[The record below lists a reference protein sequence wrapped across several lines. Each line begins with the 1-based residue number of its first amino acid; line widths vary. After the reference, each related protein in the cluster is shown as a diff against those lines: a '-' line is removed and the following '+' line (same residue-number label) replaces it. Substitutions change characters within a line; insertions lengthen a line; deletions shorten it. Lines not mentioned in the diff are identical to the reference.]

1 MKKLF
6 VALML
11 TTFLNGCVET
21 LSMLGPAAMGN
32 GKLVQSSINSALSL
46 SVKQSTGKTP
56 TQHVLSILDQNQV
69 KEPVK
74 EEEKVLRQEISS
86 LAKTKKD
93 LKSKKQETSSLTKTK
108 KDLKSKT
115 KDTKCITSLCKIA
128 KKNEKNIRYS
138 IKQRSSIKNLN

>member
-11 TTFLNGCVET
+11 TTFLTGCVET
-21 LSMLGPAAMGN
+21 LSMFGPAAMGN

-46 SVKQSTGKTP
+46 SVKQRTGKTP

-74 EEEKVLRQEISS
+74 EEEKVLR
-86 LAKTKKD
+86 
-93 LKSKKQETSSLTKTK
+93 QETSSLTKTK

-128 KKNEKNIRYS
+128 KKNETNIRYS